1 MAYGN
6 IPRFEP
12 SYGNRYGFRQRTF
25 APATS
30 GIDEPIPQSPAAP
43 PPVNAPAQ
51 PAPTPYHSGV
61 SAEGIDDNND
71 SNTGP
76 GTTLSGGVPDVSAP
90 ASYASQHEA
99 LAYNQAGLQNG
110 YFGTVQDAAAANLTG
125 NTNATNTLQGFIA
138 SGPTGR
144 KQAPG
149 TLGFLGTK
157 LNETLNGGPQYDYR
171 NIDDSINSL
180 SQSGDLYN
188 NENSSGYYG
197 DSLNAQQTVSDVDA
211 TKTFGHRPGAEPTL
225 QQLQGPEIFHDALD
239 NQATQQAEQQANYDH
254 YQDNSSD
261 DNHGQT
267 DGTQTGGETSHAGGY
282 GGYADDSASSGGG
295 GGGGGK

>member
-12 SYGNRYGFRQRTF
+12 NYGNRYGFRQLPAPSVAPIGAPIPGTPATAGTVPPSNAPP
-25 APATS
+25 APA
-30 GIDEPIPQSPAAP
+30 
-43 PPVNAPAQ
+43 
-51 PAPTPYHSGV
+51 PYHSGV
-61 SAEGIDDNND
+61 SAEGIDG
-71 SNTGP
+71 NTGP
-76 GTTLSGGVPDVSAP
+76 GSNIDGGDPSGGGA
-90 ASYASQHEA
+90 AAHYASPEEA
-99 LAYNQAGLQNG
+99 FAYNKSGFDNG
-110 YFGTVQDAAAANLTG
+110 YYGTVQDAAAASLKG
-125 NTNATNTLQGFIA
+125 NANATSTLQGFIA

-144 KQAPG
+144 QKAPG
-149 TLGFLGTK
+149 TLGFLGTQ
-157 LNETLNGGPQYDYR
+157 LNEALNGGPQYDYR

-188 NENSSGYYG
+188 NDNSSGYYG
-197 DSLNAQQTVSDVDA
+197 DSLSAQQTVSDVDA